1 MNWMDQT
8 DTQKWI
14 NCMNLPLVKDWR
26 PWLFNGQT
34 AGNRQDWKGITFQT
48 MKGCGHMVPY
58 YCPEIGFVFFE
69 NWLNEIL

>member
-1 MNWMDQT
+1 
-8 DTQKWI
+8 
-14 NCMNLPLVKDWR
+14 MNLPLTKDWR
-26 PWLFNGQT
+26 PWMYNGQT
-34 AGNRQDWKGITFQT
+34 AGIRQDWKGLTFQT